1 METALAILAGILLG
15 AGSLFAV
22 IGGVGILRLPDFFTR
37 MHGAGITD
45 TLGAGLILTGLMIH
59 GGLSL
64 ITVKLMMILLLIWVT
79 SPTSTYALAR
89 SALTHGLEPRLAD
102 EEDAPSSN

>member
-1 METALAILAGILLG
+1 
-15 AGSLFAV
+15 
-22 IGGVGILRLPDFFTR
+22 
-37 MHGAGITD
+37 
-45 TLGAGLILTGLMIH
+45 MIH